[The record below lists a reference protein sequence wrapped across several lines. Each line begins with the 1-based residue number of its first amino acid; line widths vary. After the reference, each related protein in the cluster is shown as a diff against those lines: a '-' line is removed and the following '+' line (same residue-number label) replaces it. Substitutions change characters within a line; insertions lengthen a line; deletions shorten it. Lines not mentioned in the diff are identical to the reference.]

1 MSEEKK
7 DLFQYDRELGVE
19 HLCGVDEAGRGPL
32 AGDVYAAA
40 VILKPGT
47 VIEGLND
54 SKKLSEKKREQLF
67 DEIIEK
73 AEAYCVATASVQE
86 IDELNILQATFL
98 AMRRAV
104 EGLSV
109 EPKLVLV
116 DGNRNPELPV
126 HSRFVVKGDATSA
139 CIAAASI
146 LAKVSRD
153 RYMKKL
159 SEEYPQYA
167 FEKHK
172 GYGSQ
177 LHYQMLDEHGISPVH
192 RLTFLKKYVR
202 GEESPA
208 QKRGRLGEDAVCD
221 WLKTEGCTIAAR
233 NYAVPPFGEIDIVA
247 EKDGIT
253 AFVEVKARKAGAKV
267 SGKTA
272 VTPAKQKKLMLT
284 ASQYIQTHTCGQ
296 CRFDVAEVDLSGDK
310 NPRITALRY
319 YPNAFTADRMGE

>member
-1 MSEEKK
+1 MN
-7 DLFQYDRELGVE
+7 DLFQYDREIGVFP
-19 HLCGVDEAGRGPL
+19 LCGVDEAGRGPL

-40 VILKPGT
+40 VILKPDA

-67 DEIIEK
+67 NEICAK
-73 AEAYCVATASVQE
+73 AEAYCIASASVEE
-86 IDELNILQATFL
+86 IDRLNILQATFL

-109 EPKLVLV
+109 KPKLVLV
-116 DGNRNPELPV
+116 DGNRNPELSV
-126 HSRFVVKGDATSA
+126 HSRLVVKGDATSA

-159 SEEYPQYA
+159 AEEYPQYG

-172 GYGSQ
+172 GYGSK
-177 LHYQMLDEHGISPVH
+177 LHYQMLDKHGISPVH
-192 RLTFLKKYVR
+192 RRTFLKKYVS

-208 QKRGRLGEDAVCD
+208 QKRGRIGENAVCG
-221 WLKTEGCTIAAR
+221 WLKTEGCVIAAR
-233 NYAVPPFGEIDIVA
+233 NYSVPPYGEIDIVA

-253 AFVEVKARKAGAKV
+253 AFVEVKARKQGAKV
-267 SGKTA
+267 GGTAA
-272 VTPAKQKKLMLT
+272 VTPSKQKKLILA
-284 ASQYIQTHTCGQ
+284 ASQYADTHPCGR
-296 CRFDVAEVDLSGDK
+296 CRFDVAEVDLTGGK
-310 NPRITALRY
+310 TPRVTGLRY
-319 YPNAFTADRMGE
+319 YPNAFTADEEE

>member
-1 MSEEKK
+1 MD
-7 DLFQYDRELGVE
+7 DLFQYDREIGVFP
-19 HLCGVDEAGRGPL
+19 LCGVDEAGRGPL

-40 VILKPGT
+40 VILKPDA

-67 DEIIEK
+67 NEICEK
-73 AEAYCVATASVQE
+73 AEAYCIASASVEE
-86 IDELNILQATFL
+86 IDRLNILQATFL

-109 EPKLVLV
+109 KPKLVLV
-116 DGNRNPELPV
+116 DGNRNPELSV
-126 HSRFVVKGDATSA
+126 HSRLVVKGDATSA

-159 SEEYPQYA
+159 AEEYPQYG

-172 GYGSQ
+172 GYGSK
-177 LHYQMLDEHGISPVH
+177 LHYQMLDKHGISPVH
-192 RLTFLKKYVR
+192 RRTFLKKYVS

-208 QKRGRLGEDAVCD
+208 QKRGRIGENAVCG
-221 WLKTEGCTIAAR
+221 WLKTEGCVIAAR
-233 NYAVPPFGEIDIVA
+233 NYSVPPYGEIDIVA

-253 AFVEVKARKAGAKV
+253 AFVEVKARKQGAKV
-267 SGKTA
+267 GGTAA
-272 VTPAKQKKLMLT
+272 VTPSKQKKLILA
-284 ASQYIQTHTCGQ
+284 ASQYADTHPCGR
-296 CRFDVAEVDLSGDK
+296 CRFDVAEVDLTGGK
-310 NPRITALRY
+310 TPRVTGLRY
-319 YPNAFTADRMGE
+319 YPNAFTADEEE

>member
-1 MSEEKK
+1 MN
-7 DLFQYDRELGVE
+7 DLFQYDREIGVFP
-19 HLCGVDEAGRGPL
+19 LCGVDEAGRGPL

-40 VILKPGT
+40 VILKPDA

-67 DEIIEK
+67 NEICEK
-73 AEAYCVATASVQE
+73 AEAYYIATASVEE
-86 IDELNILQATFL
+86 IDRLNILQATFL

-109 EPKLVLV
+109 TPKLVLV
-116 DGNRNPELPV
+116 DGNRNPKLSV
-126 HSRFVVKGDATSA
+126 HSRLVVKGDATSA

-159 SEEYPQYA
+159 AEQYPQYG

-172 GYGSQ
+172 GYGSK

-192 RLTFLKKYVR
+192 RRTFLKKYVS

-208 QKRGRLGEDAVCD
+208 QKRGRIGENAVCG
-221 WLKTEGCTIAAR
+221 WLKTEGCVIAAR
-233 NYAVPPFGEIDIVA
+233 NYSVPPYGEIDIVA

-253 AFVEVKARKAGAKV
+253 AFVEVKARKEGAKV
-267 SGKTA
+267 GGTAA
-272 VTPAKQKKLMLT
+272 VTPSKQKKLILA
-284 ASQYIQTHTCGQ
+284 ASQYADTHPCGR
-296 CRFDVAEVDLSGDK
+296 CRFDVAEVDLAGGK
-310 NPRITALRY
+310 APRVTALRY
-319 YPNAFTADRMGE
+319 YPNAFTADEEE

>member
-1 MSEEKK
+1 MN
-7 DLFQYDRELGVE
+7 DLFQYDREIGVFP
-19 HLCGVDEAGRGPL
+19 LCGVDEAGRGPL

-40 VILKPGT
+40 VILKPDA

-67 DEIIEK
+67 NEICAK
-73 AEAYCVATASVQE
+73 AEAYCIASASVEE
-86 IDELNILQATFL
+86 IDRLNILQATFL

-109 EPKLVLV
+109 KPKLVLV
-116 DGNRNPELPV
+116 DGNRNPELSV
-126 HSRFVVKGDATSA
+126 HSRLVVKGDATSA

-159 SEEYPQYA
+159 AEEYPQYG

-172 GYGSQ
+172 GYGSK
-177 LHYQMLDEHGISPVH
+177 LHYQMLDKHGISPVH
-192 RLTFLKKYVR
+192 RRTFLKKYVS

-208 QKRGRLGEDAVCD
+208 QKRGRIGENAVCG
-221 WLKTEGCTIAAR
+221 WLKTEGCVIAAR
-233 NYAVPPFGEIDIVA
+233 NYSVPPYGEIDIVA

-253 AFVEVKARKAGAKV
+253 AFVEVKARKQGAKV
-267 SGKTA
+267 GGTAA
-272 VTPAKQKKLMLT
+272 VTPSKQKKLILA
-284 ASQYIQTHTCGQ
+284 ASQYADTHPCGR
-296 CRFDVAEVDLSGDK
+296 CRFDVAEVDLTGGK
-310 NPRITALRY
+310 TPRITALRY
-319 YPNAFTADRMGE
+319 YPNAFTADEEE

>member
-1 MSEEKK
+1 MD
-7 DLFQYDRELGVE
+7 DLFQYDREIGVFP
-19 HLCGVDEAGRGPL
+19 LCGVDEAGRGPL

-40 VILKPGT
+40 VILKPDA

-67 DEIIEK
+67 NEICAK
-73 AEAYCVATASVQE
+73 AEAYCIASASVEE
-86 IDELNILQATFL
+86 IDRLNILQATFL

-109 EPKLVLV
+109 KPKLVLV
-116 DGNRNPELPV
+116 DGNRNPELSV
-126 HSRFVVKGDATSA
+126 HSRLVVKGDATSA

-159 SEEYPQYA
+159 AEEYPQYG

-172 GYGSQ
+172 GYGSK
-177 LHYQMLDEHGISPVH
+177 LHYQMLDKHGISPVH
-192 RLTFLKKYVR
+192 RRTFLKKYVR

-208 QKRGRLGEDAVCD
+208 QKRGRIGENAVCG
-221 WLKTEGCTIAAR
+221 WLKTEGCVIAAR
-233 NYAVPPFGEIDIVA
+233 NYSVPPYGEIDIVA

-253 AFVEVKARKAGAKV
+253 AFVEVKARKQGAKV
-267 SGKTA
+267 GGTAA
-272 VTPAKQKKLMLT
+272 VTPSKQKKLILA
-284 ASQYIQTHTCGQ
+284 ASQYADTHPCGR
-296 CRFDVAEVDLSGDK
+296 CRFDVAEVDLTGGK
-310 NPRITALRY
+310 TPRVTGLRY
-319 YPNAFTADRMGE
+319 YPNAFTADEEE

>member
-1 MSEEKK
+1 MD
-7 DLFQYDRELGVE
+7 DLFQYDREIGVFP
-19 HLCGVDEAGRGPL
+19 LCGVDEAGRGPL

-40 VILKPGT
+40 VILKPDA

-67 DEIIEK
+67 NEICAK
-73 AEAYCVATASVQE
+73 AEAYCIASASVEE
-86 IDELNILQATFL
+86 IDRLNILQATFL

-109 EPKLVLV
+109 KPKLVLV
-116 DGNRNPELPV
+116 DGNRNPELSV
-126 HSRFVVKGDATSA
+126 HSRLVVKGDATSA

-159 SEEYPQYA
+159 AEEYPQYG

-172 GYGSQ
+172 GYGSK
-177 LHYQMLDEHGISPVH
+177 LHYQMLDKHGISPVH
-192 RLTFLKKYVR
+192 RRTFLKKYVS

-208 QKRGRLGEDAVCD
+208 QKRGRIGENAVCG
-221 WLKTEGCTIAAR
+221 WLKTEGCVIAAR
-233 NYAVPPFGEIDIVA
+233 NYSVPPYGEIDIVA

-253 AFVEVKARKAGAKV
+253 AFVEVKARKQGAKV
-267 SGKTA
+267 GGTAA
-272 VTPAKQKKLMLT
+272 VTPSKQKKLILA
-284 ASQYIQTHTCGQ
+284 ASQYADTHPCGR
-296 CRFDVAEVDLSGDK
+296 CRFDVAEVDLTGSK
-310 NPRITALRY
+310 TPRVTGLRY
-319 YPNAFTADRMGE
+319 YPNAFTADEEE

>member
-1 MSEEKK
+1 MD
-7 DLFQYDRELGVE
+7 DLFQYDREIGVFP
-19 HLCGVDEAGRGPL
+19 LCGVDEAGRGPL

-40 VILKPGT
+40 VILKPDA

-67 DEIIEK
+67 NEICAK
-73 AEAYCVATASVQE
+73 AEAYCVAAATVEE
-86 IDELNILQATFL
+86 IDRLNILQATFL

-109 EPKLVLV
+109 TPKLVLV
-116 DGNRNPELPV
+116 DGNRNPELSV
-126 HSRFVVKGDATSA
+126 HSRLVVKGDATSA

-159 SEEYPQYA
+159 AEEYPQYG

-172 GYGSQ
+172 GYGSK

-192 RLTFLKKYVR
+192 RRTFLKKYVS

-208 QKRGRLGEDAVCD
+208 QKRGRLGEEAVCG
-221 WLKTEGCTIAAR
+221 WLLSEGCTIAAR
-233 NYAVPPFGEIDIVA
+233 NYSAPPYGEIDIIA

-253 AFVEVKARKAGAKV
+253 AFVEVKARKQGAKV
-267 SGKTA
+267 GGTAA
-272 VTPAKQKKLMLT
+272 VTPSKQKKLILA
-284 ASQYIQTHTCGQ
+284 ASQYADTHPCGR
-296 CRFDVAEVDLSGDK
+296 CRFDVAEVDLTGGK
-310 NPRITALRY
+310 TPRVTGLRY
-319 YPNAFTADRMGE
+319 YPNAFTADEEE

>member
-1 MSEEKK
+1 MD
-7 DLFQYDRELGVE
+7 DLFQYDREIGVFP
-19 HLCGVDEAGRGPL
+19 LCGVDEAGRGPL

-40 VILKPGT
+40 VILKPGII
-47 VIEGLND
+47 IEGLND

-67 DEIIEK
+67 NEICEK
-73 AEAYCVATASVQE
+73 AEAYCVAAATVEE
-86 IDELNILQATFL
+86 IDRLNILQATFL

-109 EPKLVLV
+109 TPKLVLV
-116 DGNRNPELPV
+116 DGNRNPELSV
-126 HSRFVVKGDATSA
+126 HSRLVVKGDATSA

-159 SEEYPQYA
+159 AEEYPQYG

-172 GYGSQ
+172 GYGSK

-192 RLTFLKKYVR
+192 RRTFLKKYVS

-208 QKRGRLGEDAVCD
+208 QKRGRLGEEAVCG
-221 WLKTEGCTIAAR
+221 WLLSEGCSIAAR
-233 NYAVPPFGEIDIVA
+233 NYSAPPYGEIDIIA

-253 AFVEVKARKAGAKV
+253 AFVEVKARKEGARV
-267 SGKTA
+267 SGAAA
-272 VTPAKQKKLMLT
+272 VTPSKQKKLIL
-284 ASQYIQTHTCGQ
+284 AALQYADAHPCGR
-296 CRFDVAEVDLSGDK
+296 CRFDVAEVDLTDGK
-310 NPRITALRY
+310 TPRITALRY
-319 YPNAFTADRMGE
+319 YPNAFTADEEE

>member
-1 MSEEKK
+1 MD
-7 DLFQYDRELGVE
+7 DLFQYDREIGVFP
-19 HLCGVDEAGRGPL
+19 LCGVDEAGRGPL

-40 VILKPGT
+40 VILKPDA

-67 DEIIEK
+67 NEICAK
-73 AEAYCVATASVQE
+73 AEAYCIASASVEE
-86 IDELNILQATFL
+86 IDRLNILQATFL

-109 EPKLVLV
+109 KPKLVLV
-116 DGNRNPELPV
+116 DGNRNPELSI
-126 HSRFVVKGDATSA
+126 HSRLVVKGDATSA

-159 SEEYPQYA
+159 AEEYPQYG

-172 GYGSQ
+172 GYGSK
-177 LHYQMLDEHGISPVH
+177 LHYQMLDKHGISPVH
-192 RLTFLKKYVR
+192 RRTFLKKYVS

-208 QKRGRLGEDAVCD
+208 QKRGRIGENAVCG
-221 WLKTEGCTIAAR
+221 WLKTEGCVIAAR
-233 NYAVPPFGEIDIVA
+233 NYSVPPYGEIDIVA

-253 AFVEVKARKAGAKV
+253 AFVEVKARKQGAKV
-267 SGKTA
+267 GGTAA
-272 VTPAKQKKLMLT
+272 VTPSKQKKLILA
-284 ASQYIQTHTCGQ
+284 ASQYADTHPCGR
-296 CRFDVAEVDLSGDK
+296 CRFDVAEVDLTGGK
-310 NPRITALRY
+310 TPRVTGLRY
-319 YPNAFTADRMGE
+319 YPNAFTADEEE

>member
-1 MSEEKK
+1 MD
-7 DLFQYDRELGVE
+7 DLFQYDREIGVFP
-19 HLCGVDEAGRGPL
+19 LCGVDEAGRGPL

-40 VILKPGT
+40 VVLKPDA

-67 DEIIEK
+67 NEICAK
-73 AEAYCVATASVQE
+73 AEAYCIASASVEE
-86 IDELNILQATFL
+86 IDRLNILQATFL

-109 EPKLVLV
+109 KPKLVLV
-116 DGNRNPELPV
+116 DGNRNPELSV
-126 HSRFVVKGDATSA
+126 HSRLVVKGDATSA

-159 SEEYPQYA
+159 AEEYPQYG

-172 GYGSQ
+172 GYGSK
-177 LHYQMLDEHGISPVH
+177 LHYQMLDKHGISPVH
-192 RLTFLKKYVR
+192 RRTFLKKYVS

-208 QKRGRLGEDAVCD
+208 QKRGRIGENAVCG
-221 WLKTEGCTIAAR
+221 WLKTEGCVIAAR
-233 NYAVPPFGEIDIVA
+233 NYSVPPYGEIDIVA

-253 AFVEVKARKAGAKV
+253 AFVEVKARKQGAKV
-267 SGKTA
+267 GGTAA
-272 VTPAKQKKLMLT
+272 VTPSKQKKLILA
-284 ASQYIQTHTCGQ
+284 ASQYADTHPCGR
-296 CRFDVAEVDLSGDK
+296 CRFDVAEVDLTGGK
-310 NPRITALRY
+310 TPRVTGLRY
-319 YPNAFTADRMGE
+319 YPNAFTADEEE

>member
-1 MSEEKK
+1 MD
-7 DLFQYDRELGVE
+7 DLFQYDREIGVFP
-19 HLCGVDEAGRGPL
+19 LCGVDEAGRGPL

-40 VILKPGT
+40 VILKPDA

-67 DEIIEK
+67 NEICAK
-73 AEAYCVATASVQE
+73 AEAYCIASASVEE
-86 IDELNILQATFL
+86 IDRLNILQATFL

-109 EPKLVLV
+109 KPKLVLV
-116 DGNRNPELPV
+116 DGNRNPELSV
-126 HSRFVVKGDATSA
+126 HSRLVVKGDATSA

-159 SEEYPQYA
+159 AEEYPQYG

-172 GYGSQ
+172 GYGSK

-192 RLTFLKKYVR
+192 RRTFLKKYVS

-208 QKRGRLGEDAVCD
+208 QKRGRIGENAVCG
-221 WLKTEGCTIAAR
+221 WLKTEGCVIAAR
-233 NYAVPPFGEIDIVA
+233 NYSVPPYGEIDIVA

-253 AFVEVKARKAGAKV
+253 AFVEVKARKQGAKV
-267 SGKTA
+267 GGTAA
-272 VTPAKQKKLMLT
+272 VTPSKQKKLILA
-284 ASQYIQTHTCGQ
+284 ASQYADTHPCGR
-296 CRFDVAEVDLSGDK
+296 CRFDVAEVDLTGGK
-310 NPRITALRY
+310 TPRVTGLRY
-319 YPNAFTADRMGE
+319 YPNAFTADEEE

>member
-1 MSEEKK
+1 MD
-7 DLFQYDRELGVE
+7 DLFQYDREIGVFP
-19 HLCGVDEAGRGPL
+19 LCGVDEAGRGPL

-40 VILKPGT
+40 VILKPDA

-67 DEIIEK
+67 NEICAK
-73 AEAYCVATASVQE
+73 AEAYCIASASVEE
-86 IDELNILQATFL
+86 IDRLNILQATFL

-109 EPKLVLV
+109 KPKLVLV
-116 DGNRNPELPV
+116 DGNRNPELSV
-126 HSRFVVKGDATSA
+126 HSRLVVKGDATSA

-159 SEEYPQYA
+159 AEEYPQYG

-172 GYGSQ
+172 SYGSK
-177 LHYQMLDEHGISPVH
+177 LHYQMLDKHGISPVH
-192 RLTFLKKYVR
+192 RRTFLKKYVS

-208 QKRGRLGEDAVCD
+208 QKRGRIGENAVCG
-221 WLKTEGCTIAAR
+221 WLKTEGCVIAAR
-233 NYAVPPFGEIDIVA
+233 NYSVPPYGEIDIVA

-253 AFVEVKARKAGAKV
+253 AFVEVKARKQGAKV
-267 SGKTA
+267 GGTAA
-272 VTPAKQKKLMLT
+272 VTPSKQKKLILA
-284 ASQYIQTHTCGQ
+284 ASQYADTHPCGR
-296 CRFDVAEVDLSGDK
+296 CRFDVAEVDLTGGK
-310 NPRITALRY
+310 TPRVTGLRY
-319 YPNAFTADRMGE
+319 YPNAFTADEEE